1 MSVPPPDGWQPPQQS
16 GPLPNQGLPYGQ
28 SGYYSQQPPPAWQQ
42 GSWPPP
48 PGPPHQKGSNL
59 KWLLVSLA
67 VLLVIGITVG
77 ATLLFSRGD
86 NGGGTTTP
94 SSSAIS
100 DIASANDTGPVAI
113 ITDEPTCKEFVGIN
127 NSLGDLQE
135 GGWGDLRANLG
146 PATEW
151 TSDQRATVEAVAV
164 ATRNAADK
172 AVPLAKKTPHRLV
185 RELYEQFIAYGRAY
199 ADSIPT
205 YQPSDDALAT
215 ANVNASSAIIG
226 ICNTITYG
234 SVNRALALG
243 AAPPPSQ
250 IAPVSNPDEARPFIE
265 ESDDTCVSWI
275 ERSDKFAADT
285 AAWEQLDSSVP
296 ASQWTPERRTM
307 EAAVLPLLT
316 TYADQLASSAQQ
328 SGNPVLDDFGVAASL
343 YIRSY
348 VSVGDKYTSADSW
361 LSYTGFRLS
370 QLVKGAC
377 RAVAG

>member
-1 MSVPPPDGWQPPQQS
+1 MSVPPPGGWQPPQQP
-16 GPLPNQGLPYGQ
+16 GPPPNQGQPYGQ
-28 SGYYSQQPPPAWQQ
+28 PGYNPQQPPPGWQQ
-42 GSWPPP
+42 GNWAQQS
-48 PGPPHQKGSNL
+48 GPSPKNGSSL
-59 KWLLVSLA
+59 KWLLVGVA
-67 VLLVIGITVG
+67 VLLVIGVTVG
-77 ATLLFSRGD
+77 ATLLFTRD
-86 NGGGTTTP
+86 NGGSTTTP
-94 SSSAIS
+94 TPNTIGG
-100 DIASANDTGPVAI
+100 IASANDTGPVAI
-113 ITDEPTCKEFVGIN
+113 IADEPTCKEFVGIN
-127 NSLGDLQE
+127 NSLGDLQD

-146 PATEW
+146 PAAEW

-199 ADSIPT
+199 ADSIPS
-205 YQPSDDALAT
+205 YEPSDDALAT

-265 ESDDTCVSWI
+265 KSDDTCASWI

-285 AAWEQLDSSVP
+285 TAWEQLDSSVP
-296 ASQWTPERRTM
+296 ASQWTPERRAM